1 MAARAALKVDVCTRE
16 GMRLRAPRVL
26 DALKRASV
34 RASFFLAF
42 GPDCSGWA
50 VAHLLDPK
58 FRAKMAKSNAR
69 SLYGWRTMLSGTLL
83 PPRKVAAGFPDLV
96 RRMADEGHE
105 VALHGWNHR
114 RWQDGVR
121 KMDEA
126 RAARELAQAAD
137 AFEQI
142 LGRRPQASGA
152 PGWVVSA
159 ASLRAQEKLGLA
171 YASDLRGGPACR
183 LRAGGETSSAK
194 VTTLALARALHKEVT
209 WVYLAGRETAPE
221 TTPQLPTTTLCIEEL
236 LASGRGDEAA
246 LEASLFDALTPE
258 RAPPT
263 GAVLP
268 IHAEV
273 EGGPYLALFERLLA
287 RARAAGVEFVPVAEL
302 ARSLDPA
309 KLPVL
314 DLVDLEL
321 PGRATPVAAAGAAA
335 HATNVR

>member
-1 MAARAALKVDVCTRE
+1 MVRAALKVDVCTRE
-16 GMRLRAPRVL
+16 GMRRRAPRVL
-26 DALKRASV
+26 DALKRANV

-50 VAHLLDPK
+50 VVHLLDAK

-83 PPRKVAAGFPDLV
+83 PPRKIAAGFPELV
-96 RRMADEGHE
+96 RRMVDEGHE

-121 KMDEA
+121 RMDET
-126 RAARELAQAAD
+126 RAARELALAAD
-137 AFEQI
+137 AYERI
-142 LGRRPQASGA
+142 VGRRPHASGA

-159 ASLRAQEKLGLA
+159 ASLRAQDRLGLA
-171 YASDLRGGPACR
+171 YASDLRGGPPCR
-183 LRAGGETSSAK
+183 LRAGGETFS
-194 VTTLALARALHKEVT
+194 
-209 WVYLAGRETAPE
+209 
-221 TTPQLPTTTLCIEEL
+221 TPQLPTTTLCIEEL
-236 LASGRGDEAA
+236 LASGRANEAE
-246 LEASLFDALTPE
+246 LEVSLFDSMMPG

-273 EGGPYLALFERLLA
+273 EGGPYLTLFERLLA
-287 RARAAGVEFVPVAEL
+287 RARGDGVEFVPVGEL
-302 ARSLDPA
+302 ARALDPR

-321 PGRATPVAAAGAAA
+321 PGRASPVAAAGEPVDA
-335 HATNVR
+335 RSRSPE

>member
-1 MAARAALKVDVCTRE
+1 MAARAALKIDVCTRE
-16 GMRLRAPRVL
+16 GMRTRAPRVL
-26 DALKRASV
+26 DALKRARV

-50 VAHLLDPK
+50 VVHLLDPK
-58 FRAKMAKSNAR
+58 FRAKMAKSDAR

-83 PPRKVAAGFPDLV
+83 PARKVGAGFPDLV
-96 RRMADEGHE
+96 RRMVDEGHE

-121 KMDEA
+121 RMDEE
-126 RAARELAQAAD
+126 RAAREYARAAD
-137 AFEQI
+137 AYQRI

-159 ASLRAQEKLGLA
+159 ASLRAQDRFGLA
-171 YASDLRGGPACR
+171 YASDLRGGPVCR
-183 LRAGGETSSAK
+183 LRAGGETF
-194 VTTLALARALHKEVT
+194 
-209 WVYLAGRETAPE
+209 
-221 TTPQLPTTTLCIEEL
+221 TTPQVPTTTLCIEEL
-236 LASGRGDEAA
+236 LASGRGGESELESALFEA
-246 LEASLFDALTPE
+246 LSPE

-263 GAVLP
+263 GAVVP

-287 RARAAGVEFVPVAEL
+287 RARASGVEFVPVAEL
-302 ARSLDPA
+302 ARALDSA
-309 KLPVL
+309 TLPVL

-321 PGRATPVAAAGAAA
+321 PGRATPVAAAGSAV
-335 HATNVR
+335 T

>member
-183 LRAGGETSSAK
+183 LRAGGETFA
-194 VTTLALARALHKEVT
+194 
-209 WVYLAGRETAPE
+209 
-221 TTPQLPTTTLCIEEL
+221 TPQLPTTTLCIEEL

-273 EGGPYLALFERLLA
+273 EGGPYLALFEQLLA